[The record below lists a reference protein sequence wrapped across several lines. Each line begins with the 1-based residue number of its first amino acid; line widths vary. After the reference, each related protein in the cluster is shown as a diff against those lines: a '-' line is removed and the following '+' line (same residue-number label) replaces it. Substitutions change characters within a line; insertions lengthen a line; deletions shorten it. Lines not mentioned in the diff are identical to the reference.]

1 MEKGV
6 ASDTWRS
13 SLWRWEAGVR
23 VSPEACKQ
31 SPQNVPSPE
40 RGFKGYFFPPFFL
53 FFSWGW
59 NDSCTRC
66 LVLVLGWLVIEIP
79 VQCELLLLLFFCWC
93 QQNGFSVLDC
103 SFITL
108 DRWCFVFGGF
118 CIESPISS
126 PPSQLFL
133 DLILLLFLVYS
144 LPTPSLSLTSNNSQ
158 ASQFKPATG
167 RQRLTAFFTIILLS
181 AFFIW
186 NWWNWIDIFF
196 LKLEWTDDHLMFQCA
211 SSMPI
216 RNVHYSY

>member
-40 RGFKGYFFPPFFL
+40 RGFKGYFFPL
-53 FFSWGW
+53 FFFSFLGVGMI
-59 NDSCTRC
+59 RALVVLFLC
-66 LVLVLGWLVIEIP
+66 LDG
-79 VQCELLLLLFFCWC
+79 LLLRFQSNANYYYYYFFVDADKM
-93 QQNGFSVLDC
+93 GFSVLDC
-103 SFITL
+103 SFMTL

-158 ASQFKPATG
+158 AFQFKPATG
-167 RQRLTAFFTIILLS
+167 CQRLTAFFSIILLS